1 MLHSAA
7 EMRVCMVTV
16 MIGGLLLILYGI
28 VVPLCMGAGAAAF
41 VKKQERNLCFM
52 WIAGYLLYFALFQ
65 LVSVPFIL
73 KMAFFSLL
81 ARWFSVISLIAA
93 GAGAGIWFFKAR
105 RRSRLHAVETS
116 QEGATKVPMGKREIC
131 FWILAGIGLLIQLFL
146 QVSLA
151 FGDGDDA
158 YYVALSHATM
168 TTDRM
173 YLVLPYTGGS
183 TILETRHALAPLPI
197 FISFF
202 AQLSGLHSAIVAHIV
217 IPLLLLP
224 ITYGIYAM
232 IGSRLFVGKRE
243 WLPLFLIFA
252 ELLVVWGNVS
262 LYTAETFLITRTR
275 QGKAALANLVIPAL
289 FLFLY
294 MIGERLAADKRVE
307 KSLWVLVFAAMM
319 TACFCSTLGGFLIAV
334 LLGVFGLSV
343 LFVYRKWS
351 IVFPLCLCVLPAA
364 VYIGLYLLW

>member
-1 MLHSAA
+1 
-7 EMRVCMVTV
+7 MVTV
-16 MIGGLLLILYGI
+16 IMEGLLLIIYGI

-52 WIAGYLLYFALFQ
+52 WIAGYMLYFALFQ
-65 LVSVPFIL
+65 LISVPFIL

-93 GAGAGIWFFKAR
+93 GVGAGIWFFKVQKHPI
-105 RRSRLHAVETS
+105 LHAVETP
-116 QEGATKVPMGKREIC
+116 QEGTAKALMGKRELC
-131 FWILAGIGLLIQLFL
+131 FWILAGIGLLIQLVL
-146 QVSLA
+146 QVKLA

-158 YYVALSHATM
+158 YYVAVSHATM

-173 YLVLPYTGGS
+173 YLSLPYTGGS
-183 TILETRHALAPLPI
+183 TLLEIRHALAPLPI
-197 FISFF
+197 FISFL
-202 AQLSGLHSAIVAHIV
+202 ARLSGLHSAIVAHIF
-217 IPLLLLP
+217 IPLLFLP
-224 ITYGIYAM
+224 LTYGIYAM
-232 IGSRLFVGKRE
+232 IGSRLFEKKRE

-307 KSLWVLVFAAMM
+307 KSLWLLVFAAMM

-334 LLGVFGLSV
+334 LLGIFGICM
-343 LFVYRKWS
+343 LFAYRKWK
-351 IVFPLCLCVLPAA
+351 ILFPRVMCVLPAA